1 MTEKKDDFA
10 SMFAA
15 SEAARKTPRRRRLTV
30 GETVR
35 GRVVAID
42 QAAVFVDIG
51 AKSEAMIERAELSD
65 PDTGKSLVEVGDEIE
80 ARVVEVDGKAGC
92 PVLRKGAIRGGEGFA
107 ALEDAVA
114 TGLPV
119 EGKITAVNKGGYDVQ
134 LGAVRA
140 FCPISQMDL
149 RPVADP
155 TALVGQRFAFRIT
168 RFEDGGRNVVV
179 SRRSLLEDEQRARAE
194 ETWKTLQVG
203 SVLKGTVISLQAF
216 GAFVDLGGIEGLVH
230 VSELAHRRIK
240 HPSEVLS
247 VGEVVEVEVTKLERG
262 KDPSDRKA
270 TRISLS
276 LRSLEGDPWDK
287 AKDLLVVGRKLAAT
301 VVRLESFGAFLEL
314 APGLD
319 GMLHIGELREDPQGK
334 GSSRPL
340 RHAKDVLK
348 VGETRQVVIREL
360 DRERRRIGLGLP
372 TAEDDGP
379 VELPSAP
386 QGFGTFAEL
395 LQKAKEKKKR

>member
-1 MTEKKDDFA
+1 MTDKKDDFA

-15 SEAARKTPRRRRLTV
+15 SEAARTTPRRKRLTI
-30 GETVR
+30 GEVVR

-65 PDTGKSLVEVGDEIE
+65 PDTGRTLVEIGDVIE

-92 PVLRKGAIRGGEGFA
+92 PVLRKGAIRGGEGFS
-107 ALEDAVA
+107 ALEEAVA

-155 TALVGQRFAFRIT
+155 TVLVGQRFAFRIT
-168 RFEDGGRNVVV
+168 RFEEGGRNVVV
-179 SRRSLLEDEQRARAE
+179 SRRALLEDEQRTRAE

-203 SVLKGTVISLQAF
+203 SVCKGTVIALQAF

-230 VSELAHRRIK
+230 VSELAHRRVK

-262 KDPSDRKA
+262 KDPSDRKS

-287 AKDLLVVGRKLAAT
+287 AKDLLVVGRRLAAM

-314 APGLD
+314 APGID
-319 GMLHIGELREDPQGK
+319 GMLHVGELREDPKAGGRQ
-334 GSSRPL
+334 L
-340 RHAKDVLK
+340 RHAKDVLA
-348 VGETRQVVIREL
+348 VGETREVVIREL

-386 QGFGTFAEL
+386 QGFGTFAAAL
-395 LQKAKEKKKR
+395 KKAEEKKKK

>member
-10 SMFAA
+10 SLFAA
-15 SEAARKTPRRRRLTV
+15 SEAARTTPRRRRLTV

-42 QAAVFVDIG
+42 NDAVFVDIG

-65 PDTGKSLVEVGDEIE
+65 PDTGKTLVEVGDEIE

-92 PVLRKGAIRGGEGFA
+92 PVLRKGAIRGGEGLT
-107 ALEDAVA
+107 ALEEAA
-114 TGLPV
+114 STGLPV
-119 EGKITAVNKGGYDVQ
+119 EGKVTAVNKGGYDVQ
-134 LGAVRA
+134 LGAARA

-149 RPVADP
+149 RPVVDP

-168 RFEDGGRNVVV
+168 RFEEGGRNVVV
-179 SRRSLLEDEQRARAE
+179 SRRSLLEDEQRSRAE

-203 SVLKGTVISLQAF
+203 SVLRGTVISLQAF
-216 GAFVDLGGIEGLVH
+216 GAFVDLGGVEGLVH
-230 VSELAHRRIK
+230 VSELAHRRVK
-240 HPSEVLS
+240 HPSEVLA
-247 VGEVVEVEVTKLERG
+247 VGEVVEVEVTRVERG
-262 KDPSDRKA
+262 KDPLDRKA
-270 TRISLS
+270 TRVSLS

-287 AKDLLVVGRKLAAT
+287 ARDLLVVGRKVSAR
-301 VVRLESFGAFLEL
+301 VVRLEAFGAFLEL
-314 APGLD
+314 APGVD
-319 GMLHIGELREDPQGK
+319 GLLHIGELREQPGDRAG
-334 GSSRPL
+334 GRPL
-340 RHAKDVLK
+340 RHAKDALS
-348 VGETRQVVIREL
+348 VGETREVVIREL

-379 VELPSAP
+379 VELPAAQ

-395 LQKAKEKKKR
+395 IAKAREKKKR